1 MGEGLKFGYWG
12 LELVGSE
19 FWLFGFRIFVFRI
32 FVFRIVGGGGF
43 RILGIGV

>member
-19 FWLFGFRIFVFRI
+19 FWLFGFRIFG
-32 FVFRIVGGGGF
+32 FRIVGTGGF